1 LVVGVVSI
9 GKVIS
14 SQQSCKLN
22 HICERNWNPNILLRG
37 DIATKQ
43 GSCHSLERV
52 CSMFFPIN

>member
-1 LVVGVVSI
+1 MVVASI
-9 GKVIS
+9 AKGIS

-22 HICERNWNPNILLRG
+22 HICERNWNPNILRG

-52 CSMFFPIN
+52 CCMFFSVN